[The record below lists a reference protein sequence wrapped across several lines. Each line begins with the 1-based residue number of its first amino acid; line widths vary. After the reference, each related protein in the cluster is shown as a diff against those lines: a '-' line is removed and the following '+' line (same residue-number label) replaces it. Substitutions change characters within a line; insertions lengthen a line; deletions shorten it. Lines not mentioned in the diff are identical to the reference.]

1 MSDFKDRLI
10 EEQVLL
16 EEKLLKLNDFN
27 ASEKSNAIDPT
38 QKSLLLIQAG
48 AMFTYNEILKAR
60 LERL

>member
-27 ASEKSNAIDPT
+27 SSEKSNAIDPT